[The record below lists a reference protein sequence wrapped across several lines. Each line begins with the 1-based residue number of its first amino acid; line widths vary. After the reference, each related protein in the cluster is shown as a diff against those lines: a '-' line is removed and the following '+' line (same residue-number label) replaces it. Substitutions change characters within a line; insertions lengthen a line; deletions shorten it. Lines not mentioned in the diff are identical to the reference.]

1 MHGSLYSLFTTL
13 FKYLQIKWT
22 YPHSKWLYLLI
33 LFIPGFYLM
42 EEVEPSLREF
52 TPILNLSLFAVLV
65 VYAIFILVTSY
76 LRTKLAKIRLIALAF
91 IVPFLPF
98 LLFLIHDL
106 PR

>member
-1 MHGSLYSLFTTL
+1 MAGIVPIMLF
-13 FKYLQIKWT
+13 FF
-22 YPHSKWLYLLI
+22 LL
-33 LFIPGFYLM
+33 PGL
-42 EEVEPSLREF
+42 SLREF

-98 LLFLIHDL
+98 LLFFVTPEIFM
-106 PR
+106 

>member
-1 MHGSLYSLFTTL
+1 
-13 FKYLQIKWT
+13 
-22 YPHSKWLYLLI
+22 
-33 LFIPGFYLM
+33 M

-91 IVPFLPF
+91 IVPFYPF
-98 LLFLIHDL
+98 YYSSLHLKY
-106 PR
+106 